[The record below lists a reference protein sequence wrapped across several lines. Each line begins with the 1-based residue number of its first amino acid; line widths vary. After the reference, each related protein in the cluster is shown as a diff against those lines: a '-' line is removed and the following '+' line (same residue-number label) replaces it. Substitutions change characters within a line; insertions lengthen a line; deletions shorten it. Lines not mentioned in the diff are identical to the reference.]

1 MVCKLEELADK
12 VRRFALPDV
21 PPGWKPDPRRVWG
34 AGKENQPAPP
44 QPQGS
49 MPHEKWRTSGKT
61 ADEVSRFM
69 TFLRKLLTAWISAET
84 S

>member
-1 MVCKLEELADK
+1 MTCGRGECADE
-12 VRRFALPDV
+12 VYRFALPDV
-21 PPGWKPDPRRVWG
+21 PPGWKPDPSRVWG

-44 QPQGS
+44 QPQGPI
-49 MPHEKWRTSGKT
+49 PHEKWRTSGKT

-69 TFLRKLLTAWISAET
+69 TFLRKLLTAYISAET